1 MKLKD
6 KLYLG
11 RKEEVMEDTETSI
24 FAYDQEHK
32 SGEEPSTVNQADENP
47 ITTQQIEAEK
57 KKDSGS

>member
-1 MKLKD
+1 
-6 KLYLG
+6 
-11 RKEEVMEDTETSI
+11 MEDTETSI